1 MDCKFFSVVFSEA
14 KVKIGSDSY
23 YQISRILGDFVCAP
37 TVLLLKNKTVGK
49 EMSIPQHQAPRKEQS
64 LQAKTPDRQA

>member
-1 MDCKFFSVVFSEA
+1 MVNFFSVVFSEA
-14 KVKIGSDSY
+14 KVKSGSYHDF
-23 YQISRILGDFVCAP
+23 QDLGDFVCAP

-49 EMSIPQHQAPRKEQS
+49 EMSIPASSPRKEQS